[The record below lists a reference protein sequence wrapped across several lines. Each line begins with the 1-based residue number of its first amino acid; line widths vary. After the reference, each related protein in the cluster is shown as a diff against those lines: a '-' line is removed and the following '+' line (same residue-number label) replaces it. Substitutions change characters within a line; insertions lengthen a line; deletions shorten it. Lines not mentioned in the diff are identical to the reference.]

1 MQRETALS
9 SCPQLI
15 GHLLHLHKQPMGCEA
30 QLAAQRYSLFI
41 CVRLVAAPLTHR
53 HTRTNQDSVQLL
65 ASYII
70 SSTMQLR

>member
-1 MQRETALS
+1 
-9 SCPQLI
+9 
-15 GHLLHLHKQPMGCEA
+15 MGCEA